1 MRKIINKRL
10 QFINGLL
17 SNGRALLIVIP
28 ALVLTFCLMANY
40 STRDSMAD
48 LHLSRR
54 SGAQSSEGLV
64 DQSPWKTAE
73 ALAPLAESVEEQ
85 RYAREAQRL
94 ADHEVD
100 QAFAIALRQANL
112 ETRVLSGEASALSRK
127 VEDLQ
132 KLVRDDQDYVDSL
145 TQQAKGLNAASLADD
160 LELAKAQLALDNDV
174 LNDAEADLARQ
185 SGDNR
190 GTIQQELAE
199 REAAMRSYDEH
210 ANSGG
215 QTAVISARAQGTL
228 YRLLKFWV
236 SQRSR
241 YASVVQ
247 AKQQAD
253 RDIDSLKAQY
263 AKLETSVTSGA
274 AGSTHAAP
282 LPVESSVV
290 AAEHPSLVASKASK
304 LESLKRLSMQSSI
317 MGILGN
323 RLQTQQQLSVVY
335 DKWAAQVLLQHRIV
349 LHLMLESFAWIAFII
364 MCAGLV
370 GSAVHAVLERPA
382 IDLRRK
388 HTLRTILTL
397 ATQIIALLFIVL
409 VIFGPPNQVPTI
421 LGLATAGLTVAFQDF
436 IIAFLGWFVLMGKH
450 GIRVGDWVEIN
461 GVGGEVV
468 EIGLFRTSLLET
480 GNWTTRGYPTGRRV
494 TFLNKFAIS
503 GQYFN
508 FSTTGQ
514 WMWDE
519 IKVNIPSSEDSQEI
533 IDLIHSTVVKETEK
547 DANLAEVEWQRV
559 TKQNG
564 LSQFSAS
571 PAVDMR
577 PAASGM
583 DIIVRYVTRAGDRF
597 EMRNRLYQVVL
608 DLLHR
613 VPTHAGASP
622 PAK

>member
-1 MRKIINKRL
+1 MI
-10 QFINGLL
+10 F
-17 SNGRALLIVIP
+17 IP
-28 ALVLTFCLMANY
+28 ALVLIICLVANY
-40 STRDSMAD
+40 STRDSMANF
-48 LHLSRR
+48 HFSTGRN
-54 SGAQSSEGLV
+54 AESSEGLV
-64 DQSPWKTAE
+64 DPWKTAE
-73 ALAPLAESVEEQ
+73 ALAPLVQSVEEQ
-85 RYAREAQRL
+85 RYAREAERL

-100 QAFAIALRQANL
+100 QAFAMALRQANL
-112 ETRVLSGEASALSRK
+112 ETRVLTGEALVLSHK

-132 KLVRDDQDYVDSL
+132 KTVKDDQDHVDSL
-145 TQQAKGLNAASLADD
+145 TEQAKGPDAPAVADD
-160 LELAKAQLALDNDV
+160 LEVAKAQLALDTDV

-185 SGDNR
+185 SGDKR
-190 GTIQQELAE
+190 GTIQQELSAH
-199 REAAMRSYDEH
+199 EAAMHAYDER

-215 QTAVISARAQGTL
+215 QTAVVSARAQGTL
-228 YRLLKFWV
+228 YRRLSAWFT
-236 SQRSR
+236 QRSR
-241 YASVVQ
+241 YASIVQ

-263 AKLETSVTSGA
+263 AQLETAVNSGA
-274 AGSTHAAP
+274 IGTTIAAAQQPARVPAEPAAP
-282 LPVESSVV
+282 LAMPT
-290 AAEHPSLVASKASK
+290 KASR
-304 LESLKRLSMQSSI
+304 LESLKRLSAQSSI
-317 MGILGN
+317 LGLMGD
-323 RLQTQQQLSVVY
+323 RLQTQQQLSAVY
-335 DKWAAQVLLQHRIV
+335 GKWAAQVLLQHRIV
-349 LHLMLESFAWIAFII
+349 WHLMLASFAWIAFII
-364 MCAGLV
+364 LCAALV
-370 GSAVHAVLERPA
+370 GSVVHAVLERPT
-382 IDLRRK
+382 IDPRRR
-388 HTLRTILTL
+388 HTLQTILLL
-397 ATQIIALLFIVL
+397 ATQVFALLCILL

-436 IIAFLGWFVLMGKH
+436 IVAFLGWFVLMGKH

-480 GNWTTRGYPTGRRV
+480 GNWTDRGHPTGRRV

-519 IKVNIPSSEDSQEI
+519 IKVNIPASEDSQEI
-533 IDLIHSTVVKETEK
+533 IDLIHSTVVKETEN

-597 EMRNRLYQVVL
+597 EMRNRLYQAVI

-613 VPTHAGASP
+613 SPLHAGASSP
-622 PAK
+622 SK